1 MNHERKDCVV
11 ILCMLL
17 HRKDENHAISKTD
30 CRGPMQSGETSTTIV
45 EEKNI
50 SDPESCRAHSL
61 ASRYR
66 QKQTHPSTLSSI
78 MPSSSAN
85 KSKSSSATTTG
96 NNYGSIPSGKGSAA
110 SFDEEHL
117 RFLPETSATLT
128 PRQKRTKCFLMSL
141 PIIVAVLMM
150 GGLAVMFNKDV
161 FGPQQSVTTKTL
173 EHDSTSSSS
182 TSSKKSAASST
193 ATSQPK
199 HPADD
204 SADSSTPS
212 SSDTSSS
219 SSSSTLSEDDPS
231 ACSQHKGCAD
241 LEGFCCPTTDGLTL
255 ECCN

>member
-1 MNHERKDCVV
+1 
-11 ILCMLL
+11 
-17 HRKDENHAISKTD
+17 
-30 CRGPMQSGETSTTIV
+30 
-45 EEKNI
+45 
-50 SDPESCRAHSL
+50 
-61 ASRYR
+61 
-66 QKQTHPSTLSSI
+66 

-128 PRQKRTKCFLMSL
+128 PHQKRTKCFLMSL

>member
-1 MNHERKDCVV
+1 
-11 ILCMLL
+11 
-17 HRKDENHAISKTD
+17 
-30 CRGPMQSGETSTTIV
+30 
-45 EEKNI
+45 
-50 SDPESCRAHSL
+50 
-61 ASRYR
+61 
-66 QKQTHPSTLSSI
+66 

-117 RFLPETSATLT
+117 RFLPETSAMLT
-128 PRQKRTKCFLMSL
+128 PHQKRTKCFLMSL

-173 EHDSTSSSS
+173 EHDSTTSSS

-193 ATSQPK
+193 SQPK
-199 HPADD
+199 QHADET
-204 SADSSTPS
+204 ADSTTPS
-212 SSDTSSS
+212 SSDTS